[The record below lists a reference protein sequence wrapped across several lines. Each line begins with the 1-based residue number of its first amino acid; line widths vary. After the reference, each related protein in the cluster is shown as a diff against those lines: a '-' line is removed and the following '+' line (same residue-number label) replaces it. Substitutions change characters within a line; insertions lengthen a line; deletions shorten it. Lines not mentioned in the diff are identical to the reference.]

1 MLVPRSVR
9 YCLRFALL
17 AAFLTPLAAPVARA
31 QTISQSFTQSTA
43 TGWTLANSTYLT
55 VPTIDVAG
63 SGWLRLTD
71 AVTYETGT
79 ALYTGGSFTPIQTL
93 VMQFDYATW
102 GGNGA
107 DGITLFLYD
116 ATKTMSGA
124 AYGGGL
130 GYCGGAGGYLAI
142 GLDEY
147 GNFSNP
153 GDRCGS
159 ASGGPGAQPQKLV
172 IRGPQS
178 ASNIY
183 ITNTS
188 VPGNISTNAKS
199 RPAANTVF
207 VTLAPATPIGYTLTV
222 QFRQGPT
229 GTIQT
234 LLTGVKFPYAPPAS
248 LRIGFSAGTGGSDN
262 AHEVRNFTVLATA
275 IPDHF
280 AVSTAGSAVNCQPAP
295 VTITA
300 HNSSHAAVA
309 DTVTIALTTS
319 TGHGDWALA
328 SGGGTFLAGPSNSG
342 TASYTYVASDL
353 GVVNLT
359 LRDTV
364 PETVTIGASSGG
376 VSTTSG
382 SALPSEDLPLTF
394 APSGFR
400 ITNGANVATQIGT
413 HVAGLSSAAGSGA
426 QTLALQAIRT
436 DTNTGA
442 CTTAFASGT
451 TINMS
456 LGYQCN
462 NPSSCVSGQTLA
474 FTNNGTTTNLA
485 ANGAASVTNYTTRA
499 VTFSTANAEAPF
511 TLNYSD
517 VGQISLFA
525 KYSIPLA
532 NGTASAS
539 TMTGSAQFVVQPAG
553 FAVTNVH
560 CTNYAAG
567 SCNTALGAP
576 GLNPGATG
584 AGGPWL
590 APAGAPFTA
599 TVTAVGATGAA
610 TPNFGQEIS
619 PATVMLTP
627 NVVLPS
633 GGHDAALTNAASL
646 GGFQGGSVTGTQ
658 FSWSEVGILSLTPSI
673 ATGSYLGSGNV
684 SGPASANIGRFIPAS
699 FATSLNTPMLATAC
713 TAGNFSYVGQALNY
727 AVPPVITAT
736 ALASDG
742 VTKTQNYTGAFFRLT
757 NASLGARTYAATPA
771 SPALVTS
778 GLPDTSQDP
787 AIADLGTG
795 QGSLTFSSGS
805 GLSFLRGSPIAPFN
819 ADITLAETLV
829 DADGVAATSN
839 PLVFGAAS
847 GIAFTA
853 GANQLYGRLALRPA
867 LGSELIDLP
876 MSLTTQYYLNGT
888 QGYTTNTGDSCT
900 SAPALAFSNY
910 QLNLHNLTTRSMAAS
925 AIAGQFNLVLAAP
938 GAGNAGAATV
948 TATGPS
954 WLQASPTALATFGV
968 FPGPASRIYQRETY

>member
-1 MLVPRSVR
+1 MLVSRPA
-9 YCLRFALL
+9 CAGLRFAPLIGLLTLL
-17 AAFLTPLAAPVARA
+17 AGPALRA
-31 QTISQSFTQSTA
+31 QTISQTFTQSTA
-43 TGWTLANSTYLT
+43 TGWTIADNSYLT
-55 VPTIDVAG
+55 VPTIDAAG

-71 AVTYETGT
+71 AVTYETGS
-79 ALYTGGSFTPIQTL
+79 ALYTGGSFTPTQTL
-93 VMQFDYATW
+93 VMQFDYVTW

-130 GYCGGAGGYLAI
+130 GYCGGAGGYIAI

-159 ASGGPGAQPQKLV
+159 ASGGPGAQSQKLV

-183 ITNTS
+183 VTNTS
-188 VPGNISTNAKS
+188 VPGGISTNAKT

-207 VTLAPATPIGYTLTV
+207 VTLAPTTPVGYTITV

-234 LLTGVKFPYAPPAS
+234 LLSGVNFPYAPPTT

-262 AHEVRNFTVLATA
+262 THEVRNFTVLATA
-275 IPDHF
+275 IPNHF

-300 HNSSHAAVA
+300 HNSTHTAIAT
-309 DTVTIALTTS
+309 TVTIALTTS

-328 SGGGTFLAGPSNSG
+328 SGGGTFLAGPANSG

-364 PETVTIGASSGG
+364 PETVTIGAASGG
-376 VSTTSG
+376 ASATSG
-382 SALPSEDLPLTF
+382 SALASEDLPLTF

-400 ITNGANVATQIGT
+400 ITNGANLATVIGT
-413 HVAGLSSAAGSGA
+413 QVAGLSSAAGSGA

-442 CTTAFASGT
+442 CTSAFASGT
-451 TINMS
+451 TITMS
-456 LGYQCN
+456 LAYQCN
-462 NPSSCVSGQTLA
+462 NPTSCVSGQTLA

-485 ANGAASVTNYTTRA
+485 ANGSTSVSNYTTRA

-525 KYSIPLA
+525 KYTIPLA

-560 CTNYAAG
+560 CTNYATG
-567 SCNTALGAP
+567 SCNTTLGAP
-576 GLNPGATG
+576 GANPGATG
-584 AGGPWL
+584 AGGAWF
-590 APAGAPFTA
+590 APAGAPFSA
-599 TVTAVGATGAA
+599 TITAVGATGAA

-627 NVVLPS
+627 NLVLPS
-633 GGHDAALTNAASL
+633 GGHDAALANAASL
-646 GGFQGGSVTGTQ
+646 SGFQNGAVTGTQ
-658 FSWSEVGILSLTPSI
+658 FSWSEVGILSLTPSL

-684 SGPASANIGRFIPAS
+684 SGPASANIGRVIPAC
-699 FATSLNTPMLATAC
+699 FATAVNTPLIATAC
-713 TAGNFSYVGQALNY
+713 TAGNFSYLGQPLNY
-727 AVPPVITAT
+727 AVAPVITAT
-736 ALASDG
+736 AMAGDG

-757 NASLGARTYAATPA
+757 NASLGGRAYAATPA
-771 SPALVTS
+771 SPALVTT
-778 GLPDTSQDP
+778 GLPSSTQDP
-787 AIADLGTG
+787 AIVDLGTG
-795 QGSLTFSSGS
+795 QGTLTFSSGT

-829 DADGVAATSN
+829 DADGVAAASN
-839 PLVFGAAS
+839 PVLFGAGS
-847 GIAFTA
+847 GIGFTA

-900 SAPALAFSNY
+900 SAPALAFGNY
-910 QLNLHNLTTRSMAAS
+910 QLNLHSLTTRSLAAT

-948 TATGPS
+948 TATAPG
-954 WLQASPTALATFGV
+954 WLQPGPAALATFGV